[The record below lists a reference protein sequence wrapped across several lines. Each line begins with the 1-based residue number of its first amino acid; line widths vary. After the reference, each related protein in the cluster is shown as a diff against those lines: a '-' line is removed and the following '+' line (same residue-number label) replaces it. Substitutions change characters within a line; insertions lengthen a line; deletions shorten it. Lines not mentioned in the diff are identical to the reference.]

1 VREVPPESWIPQ
13 TRFES
18 GKAAPGVEE
27 MDIMDINVV
36 KSCTRDLKSLLA
48 ESDITERKAFLR
60 SFIKRIEIAKGQE
73 GWSTT
78 VCRCHQTG
86 R

>member
-1 VREVPPESWIPQ
+1 VWEVPPESWIPQ

-18 GKAAPGVEE
+18 GKAAQGVEE
-27 MDIMDINVV
+27 RDINEV

-60 SFIKRIEIAKGQE
+60 SFIKRIEIAKGQA